1 MEGRHASLGRKK
13 LEEIRQKKA
22 ADRSQKA
29 SAGMDP
35 RNANLSGLQKT
46 SSGIEETVH
55 WIGNQSTE
63 KEFQA
68 LLTYTRQLEADIR
81 EQQEQN
87 KSFASKLETLETE
100 RDAFE
105 KQLKNMEETELPS
118 LKKAL
123 QDAFRE
129 KDAAIITR

>member
-1 MEGRHASLGRKK
+1 MLPSVAKSWKKFGKRRQQIDLRKLLQEWILEMRTYQGSRK
-13 LEEIRQKKA
+13 LA
-22 ADRSQKA
+22 A
-29 SAGMDP
+29 
-35 RNANLSGLQKT
+35 GLRKLY
-46 SSGIEETVH
+46 
-55 WIGNQSTE
+55 IGL

-123 QDAFRE
+123 QDASRE